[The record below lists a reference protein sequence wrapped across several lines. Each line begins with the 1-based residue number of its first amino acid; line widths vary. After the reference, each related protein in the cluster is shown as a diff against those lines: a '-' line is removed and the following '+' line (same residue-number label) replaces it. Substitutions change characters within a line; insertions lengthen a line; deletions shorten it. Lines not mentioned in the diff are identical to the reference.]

1 MYDSAKLV
9 AFAERMLPTLCVKD
23 ALELQIAINHSGMD
37 VGKGVLDLFQKWF
50 TQPFIDNNFKK

>member
-9 AFAERMLPTLCVKD
+9 AFAERILPTLCSND
-23 ALELQIAINHSGMD
+23 ALELQMAINQSGMD

-50 TQPFIDNNFKK
+50 TQPFIDDNFKE